1 MHQRSLIM
9 SSAAAPLG
17 AVSPTTACDLGAARV
32 RAEAELND
40 ALKALKAAVPGSVV
54 AGWIERRVANAR
66 KALEN
71 LTRAEAERESAAA
84 SIESDAPSIMPR
96 LLVDVDTPLPNVSH
110 ASLSSLASPAT
121 QLASPWFTP
130 RASVF
135 SPRPSDH
142 GGACAWPITPVELAR
157 GAPPKP
163 GVLPKDHG
171 MPVMEEHNLSMTPLP
186 SRKRLAPEPDAGP
199 TAKLQTIDQRLK
211 LSA

>member
-1 MHQRSLIM
+1 VRASARSLIM

-17 AVSPTTACDLGAARV
+17 AVSPTTACDSGAARV

-110 ASLSSLASPAT
+110 ASLSSLASPST
-121 QLASPWFTP
+121 QIWFTP

-142 GGACAWPITPVELAR
+142 GGACAWPITPAELAR
-157 GAPPKP
+157 GALPKP

-171 MPVMEEHNLSMTPLP
+171 MPVIEEHILSTTPLP

-199 TAKLQTIDQRLK
+199 AAKLQTIDQRLK

>member
-1 MHQRSLIM
+1 
-9 SSAAAPLG
+9 
-17 AVSPTTACDLGAARV
+17 V

-110 ASLSSLASPAT
+110 ASLSSLASPST
-121 QLASPWFTP
+121 HIWFTP

-142 GGACAWPITPVELAR
+142 GGACAWPITSAELAR
-157 GAPPKP
+157 GALPKP

-171 MPVMEEHNLSMTPLP
+171 MPVIEEHILSTTPLP

-199 TAKLQTIDQRLK
+199 AAKLQTIDQRLK

>member
-1 MHQRSLIM
+1 
-9 SSAAAPLG
+9 
-17 AVSPTTACDLGAARV
+17 V

-110 ASLSSLASPAT
+110 ASLSSLASPST
-121 QLASPWFTP
+121 HIWFTP

-142 GGACAWPITPVELAR
+142 GGACAWPITSAELAR
-157 GAPPKP
+157 GALPKP

-171 MPVMEEHNLSMTPLP
+171 MPVIEEHLKDHGMPVIEEHLLSTTPLP

-199 TAKLQTIDQRLK
+199 AAKLQTIDQRLK